1 MALRQ
6 VVDGPFA
13 PAGIARG
20 PFFELRILKVIPMRV
35 LHLLDA
41 IGGGTKKHVQLL
53 IAGLVEHG
61 VDVVL
66 GVPHRRPFEP
76 RSALLDY
83 SFPEFMRSSGIEVQ
97 EFHLTHGRITPF
109 SDVRALA
116 ELVRYLRRDH
126 VDIVHTHSAKAG
138 ALGRAAARFARVQ
151 GIVHTPYSVPFR
163 RELKQGGRY
172 WLYYLIEKMLG
183 RATDA
188 MIATSKAEYR
198 EIAASGIIKTSRI
211 ALIHNCLDLGNYD
224 YEYDRRAANKRDLG
238 WIEGRPVVGTVAR
251 LTPQKGIQTLLE
263 SARLVREQIPDV
275 NFVIVGDGEL
285 RREIEA
291 RASALGLNGT
301 WTMVGQRDDYLR
313 YLRAFDVFAFPSL
326 WEGLPY
332 APIEAMAV
340 GTPVV
345 ATSVVGNTDLV
356 SHEETGLLVPAQDE
370 KAMAQAIVRVLRDSD
385 LARKLADRSRSFIE
399 TNFSGEGPVVQTLDL
414 YKRTLDEKRPG
425 VELK

>member
-1 MALRQ
+1 M
-6 VVDGPFA
+6 DGPLA
-13 PAGIARG
+13 SAIIVGNNLEGETSKDI
-20 PFFELRILKVIPMRV
+20 IPMRV

-83 SFPEFMRSSGIEVQ
+83 SFPEFMRSRGIEVQ

-109 SDVRALA
+109 PDVRALA

-163 RELKQGGRY
+163 RELNQGGHF
-172 WLYYLIEKMLG
+172 WLYYLTEKALG
-183 RATDA
+183 RWTDV
-188 MIATSKAEYR
+188 MIATSNAEYR
-198 EIAASGIIKTSRI
+198 EIATSGIVGTDKIR
-211 ALIHNCLDLGNYD
+211 LIHNCLDLENYV
-224 YEYDRRAANKRDLG
+224 YDFDGKRAHKRDLG
-238 WIEGRPVVGTVAR
+238 WPENAPVVGTVAR
-251 LTPQKGIQTLLE
+251 LSPQKGIQTLLE
-263 SARLVREQIPDV
+263 SARFVRAEIPDV
-275 NFVIVGDGEL
+275 RFVIVGEGEL
-285 RREIEA
+285 REKIEQ
-291 RASALGLNGT
+291 RAVELDLNGT
-301 WTMVGQRDDYLR
+301 WKLVGQRDDYLKFISG
-313 YLRAFDVFAFPSL
+313 FDVFAFPSL

-345 ATSVVGNTDLV
+345 ATSVIGNTDLV
-356 SHEETGLLVPAQDE
+356 SHEQTGLLVPAQDE
-370 KAMAQAIVRVLRDSD
+370 KAMAQAIVRVLRDSE
-385 LARKLADRSRSFIE
+385 LARELTVRSRSFIE
-399 TNFSGEGPVVQTLDL
+399 TSFNAERPVEQTLEA
-414 YKRTLDEKRPG
+414 YRQALDANRLRGKA
-425 VELK
+425 K